1 MAYTTSAADLEMER
15 VREMARAQGADHLDT
30 ISTAYDIGLMFLNQ
44 RDYFSARRFLQQV
57 LSKRE
62 RVLGKN
68 HPTTLSTVNSLAT
81 ALAGQRLYNE
91 ALEYYQRAL
100 SGYEEVHGAHHPD
113 TVNILKDMARLF
125 KDNQEYDDALE
136 YYRQALSGYEQVHGA
151 HHSETVHILN
161 DIAQLFKTHQKYD
174 DALEYYRTVLS
185 RSEVALGDEHPQT
198 IDTLYIIASV
208 LYKQG
213 KYGDALKL
221 STQALLRQER
231 AQGVDDSS
239 IQSKKRLVEELR
251 SMTEFIKSGVGAS
264 EFRYCERCC
273 VEARQAA
280 FGDVT
285 DPANVSPCDVLGI
298 RIRLSY
304 YTSRISI
311 RPCAS
316 CLGHRN
322 AFLLWIYGDRDYRH
336 HLAQAYV
343 QPIHFELR
351 NSPRHPHGYRYSRFP
366 QEESLKA
373 ALKKFRRLNHRSVS
387 ALEVLAPV
395 VLATGPEYCDTC
407 YWKANDGFE
416 ANSQVFLCDECVQR
430 RETFVNR
437 TFSSLVDIHGDPFDQ
452 PRDTL
457 SVDEILFTGEL
468 GSDAFYDAFL
478 KIEILMDGNDPGTLT
493 IGVIGTVVGVT
504 GAAASIASAVYT
516 RRALR
521 QQNISI
527 PLSQPPGN
535 DIEARPGSQRTAPS
549 PAQISSHPASQTACN
564 PNSPDPSVAAQP
576 SMDVTHTPEA

>member
-1 MAYTTSAADLEMER
+1 MACTTSAADLEMVR
-15 VREMARAQGADHLDT
+15 VREMTRAQGADHLDT

-44 RDYFSARRFLQQV
+44 RDYISAERLLQQV
-57 LSKRE
+57 LSRRE

-91 ALEYYQRAL
+91 ALVYYQRAL

-125 KDNQEYDDALE
+125 KDHQKYNDALE
-136 YYRQALSGYEQVHGA
+136 YYRRALSGYEQVHGA

-161 DIAQLFKTHQKYD
+161 DIAQLFKTRRKYD
-174 DALEYYRTVLS
+174 DALEYYRKGLS
-185 RSEVALGDEHPQT
+185 TSEVALGDDHPQT
-198 IDTLYIIASV
+198 IDTLYCIASI

-213 KYGDALKL
+213 KYGDALEF
-221 STQALLRQER
+221 SIQALLRQER
-231 AQGVDDSS
+231 ALGMDDSS

-251 SMTEFIKSGVGAS
+251 SMTEYINSGRGAS

-285 DPANVSPCDVLGI
+285 DPANVSARDHFLGI
-298 RIRLSY
+298 GIRPSY
-304 YTSRISI
+304 YSSRISI

-343 QPIHFELR
+343 KPIHFELR
-351 NSPRHPHGYRYSRFP
+351 NSPKHPHGYRYSRFP

-373 ALKKFRRLNHRSVS
+373 ALKKFDRLNHRSVS

-395 VLATGPEYCDTC
+395 VLAAGPEYCDTC
-407 YWKANDGFE
+407 YWKANDSFE

-430 RETFVNR
+430 RETFVNS
-437 TFSSLVDIHGDPFDQ
+437 TFSSRVDFRNDPFDR

-468 GSDAFYDAFL
+468 GPDDFYHEFL
-478 KIEILMDGNDPGTLT
+478 KIEFFTNGSDPGTLT
-493 IGVIGTVVGVT
+493 IGVIGTVVGVA

-521 QQNISI
+521 QRNNSI
-527 PLSQPPGN
+527 PLTQPQGN
-535 DIEARPGSQRTAPS
+535 DLGNLNSMTLVAIA
-549 PAQISSHPASQTACN
+549 N
-564 PNSPDPSVAAQP
+564 PI
-576 SMDVTHTPEA
+576 